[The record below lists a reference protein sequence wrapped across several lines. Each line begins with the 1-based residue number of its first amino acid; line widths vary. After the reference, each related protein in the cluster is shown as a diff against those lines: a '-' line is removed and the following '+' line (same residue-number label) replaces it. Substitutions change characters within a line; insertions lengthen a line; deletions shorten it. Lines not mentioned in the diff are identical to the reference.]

1 MLATMNTSQRR
12 NLARSRALAGGTSDS
27 LPVMSASSSVI
38 AALSLITLP
47 SGISSVGTWAS
58 GLTLSSFAAA
68 SGVLNRSSTGSKV

>member
-1 MLATMNTSQRR
+1 
-12 NLARSRALAGGTSDS
+12 
-27 LPVMSASSSVI
+27 MSASSRVI

-58 GLTLSSFAAA
+58 GLTLASFAAA